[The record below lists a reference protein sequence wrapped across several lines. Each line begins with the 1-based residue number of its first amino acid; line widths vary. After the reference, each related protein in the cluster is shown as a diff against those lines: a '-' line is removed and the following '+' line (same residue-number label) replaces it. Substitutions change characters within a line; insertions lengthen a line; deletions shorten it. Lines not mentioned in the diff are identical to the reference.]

1 VTHGFI
7 FLPSSSSPSVLLLI
21 THPSYSSPRALPP
34 PDGFPLRPRSPSAC
48 HPWPRWRH
56 SRLAAPTT
64 SSIAGGS
71 QPPPTTLNPNF
82 IAVTMAHSKPPPD
95 MMAVPRQ
102 PPRTAYTAPRSATA
116 SSTTAGGLLSSSPL
130 ESEPPCRNPSL
141 QHGYF
146 G

>member
-1 VTHGFI
+1 MASSFFRPH
-7 FLPSSSSPSVLLLI
+7 LRRLSSSSSPTRHTPHHELF
-21 THPSYSSPRALPP
+21 LPLTAP
-34 PDGFPLRPRSPSAC
+34 PLRPRSPSTC

-64 SSIAGGS
+64 SSITGGS
-71 QPPPTTLNPNF
+71 RPPPTTLNPTS